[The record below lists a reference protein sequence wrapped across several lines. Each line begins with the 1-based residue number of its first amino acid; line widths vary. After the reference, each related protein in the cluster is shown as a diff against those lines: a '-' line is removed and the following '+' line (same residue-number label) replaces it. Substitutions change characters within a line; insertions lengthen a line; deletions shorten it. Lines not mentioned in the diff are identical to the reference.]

1 MMIAS
6 LFLVTVQLDN
16 VPDPV
21 ATAPYAVADAP
32 KKSPTNTPTM
42 NFAMNL
48 APLGQ
53 VKL

>member
-6 LFLVTVQLDN
+6 SLLVTLQQDN
-16 VPDPV
+16 VPHPV

-32 KKSPTNTPTM
+32 KKSPTNTPAM

-48 APLGQ
+48 LRSD
-53 VKL
+53 K

>member
-1 MMIAS
+1 MIVATPFS
-6 LFLVTVQLDN
+6 VTVQLDN
-16 VPDPV
+16 VSDLV

-53 VKL
+53 VRL